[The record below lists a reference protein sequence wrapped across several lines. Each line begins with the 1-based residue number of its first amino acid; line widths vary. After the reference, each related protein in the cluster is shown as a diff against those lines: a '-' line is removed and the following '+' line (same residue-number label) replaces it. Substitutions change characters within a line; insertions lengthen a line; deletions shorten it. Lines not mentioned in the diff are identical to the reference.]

1 MKLRTLAL
9 TAVLAASTLALS
21 GCLIVPMGPQVSQ
34 DRDVDTDVHQVV
46 LKTAGDLVVTL
57 GDEPGLSVTAAS
69 NVIDRITSESSDG
82 VLTLATVRGPGWF
95 SGEVRFELTVTS
107 LDSLEIQGMGDVRA
121 DFSGARDVSLVIS
134 GAGDVE
140 ATGIDAQS
148 VTVDIRGTGDVGL
161 PSLRAE
167 TLEVTI
173 AGAGAVTPVGEVTRQ
188 DVQIRGAG
196 SFKGEQLR
204 SAEATV
210 HIAGAGDVTV
220 YVTEHLDASIAGAG
234 SIKHTGGAQ
243 VESSISGAGDISP
256 LR

>member
-9 TAVLAASTLALS
+9 TAVLAASALALS
-21 GCLIVPMGPQVSQ
+21 GCLVVPMGPPVTQVRTVGSE
-34 DRDVDTDVHQVV
+34 VHEVV
-46 LKTAGDLVVTL
+46 LKTAGDLVVSL

-69 NVIDRITSESSDG
+69 NVIDRITSESADG

-95 SGEVRFELTVTS
+95 SGDVRFELTVTS
-107 LDSLEIQGMGDVRA
+107 LDALEIQGMGDVRA
-121 DFSGARDVSLVIS
+121 DFTGARDVVLTIS

-140 ATGIDAQS
+140 AIGIDART
-148 VTVDIRGTGDVGL
+148 VTVDIRGTGDVEL

-173 AGAGAVTPVGEVTRQ
+173 AGAAAVTPVGEVTRQ

-204 SAEATV
+204 SAEARV

-220 YVTEHLDASIAGAG
+220 YVTEFLDASIAGAG
-234 SIKHTGGAQ
+234 SIRHTGGAR
-243 VESSISGAGDISP
+243 VESSISGAGEISP